1 MQKKIKLKNSNK
13 MAQNTRNYNSLNFLR
28 SVERHEVTGRSL
40 RRLLERDKELK
51 KRTYYSALKK

>member
-1 MQKKIKLKNSNK
+1 

-51 KRTYYSALKK
+51 KRTYPELKK

>member
-1 MQKKIKLKNSNK
+1 

-28 SVERHEVTGRSL
+28 GIEKYEVTGRSL

-51 KRTYYSALKK
+51 KRTYYSALKNKTK